1 MPELSKISLFF
12 PEKQSFDSGKSIV
25 IGGDVGGTK
34 VNLAIFEATP
44 SQVSMIKCSTYHS
57 SSAPSI
63 NDILQQFLKENPD
76 FHPEKICL
84 GVAGPVFEGRVT
96 VTNLPWHV
104 DASEISA
111 ATGISQVILL
121 NDLEAT
127 AYGIAGM
134 EEKDFHILHE
144 GDIEAGGNI
153 SILSPGTGLGEAG
166 LFWDGQFHHPFATE
180 GGHCDY
186 SCRSAY
192 DLELH
197 DFMLKKFEVVSWE
210 SIIAG
215 PAIHSIY
222 EFLCEVKK
230 QPVNP
235 QLAEKIKHNDA
246 SAVISDAAIDGS
258 DPVCIEA
265 MRIFVRNLARECCN
279 LILKMK
285 STGGLFLAGGI
296 PPKIISL
303 LRDPYFYEN
312 LMDCDRMQ
320 DLVRKVPVK
329 VILNDKAPMI
339 GAAWYGAYSSIT
351 MSHKSKFKHE

>member
-1 MPELSKISLFF
+1 MPGHSKISLFF
-12 PEKQSFDSGKSIV
+12 PEKNAAGSGKSILV
-25 IGGDVGGTK
+25 GGDVGGTK
-34 VNLAIFEATP
+34 VNLAIFEATAN
-44 SQVSMIKCSTYHS
+44 QVSLLKTSTYHS
-57 SSAPSI
+57 SSAPSV
-63 NDILQQFLKENPD
+63 NDILLQFLKENPD

-96 VTNLPWHV
+96 VTNLPWKV
-104 DASEISA
+104 DADEISA
-111 ATGISQVILL
+111 ATGISKIILL

-127 AYGIAGM
+127 AYGIAGL
-134 EEKDFHILHE
+134 EEKDCQILHG
-144 GDIEAGGNI
+144 GDSEAGGNI

-186 SCRSAY
+186 SCRSAD

-197 DFMLKKFEVVSWE
+197 DFMLKKYKVVSWE

-222 EFLCEVKK
+222 EFLCEVK
-230 QPVNP
+230 QWPANPV
-235 QLAEKIKHNDA
+235 LTEKIKREDA
-246 SAVISDAAIDGS
+246 SAIISDAAIDGS

-312 LMDCDRMQ
+312 LLDCDRMQ

-339 GAAWYGAYSSIT
+339 GAAWYGAYSLT
-351 MSHKSKFKHE
+351 NMSHK